1 MAEMASVP
9 RLERCPP
16 GPTSPSRALVT
27 VECGETPSGRGPQE
41 AACRCAGW
49 AGMLSAAQLQCYH
62 AGHPGPGPKLVD
74 GLPEMRPRAPRIVS
88 GQKRAGSLP
97 GQGGERGHKDCVH
110 MGHKQAKAWHRGTA
124 AEAEVI
130 HQRDHDAAQA
140 KARHRGTGCRG
151 RGHPPEGPR
160 RSPGKGPASRDCCR
174 GQSHPPEG
182 QSVGKFPGDS
192 AVSTLCFRCWVW
204 VCHTAAGW
212 EKQNISCC

>member
-97 GQGGERGHKDCVH
+97 GQGGERGHMKGRASTSPVGPWDVPPSPSTH
-110 MGHKQAKAWHRGTA
+110 LPLTP
-124 AEAEVI
+124 
-130 HQRDHDAAQA
+130 AAQCWGSGSSVWSQTTVSSSPDM
-140 KARHRGTGCRG
+140 KTCGWHLLGLSLPRFPHLSSGSSTSLHTG
-151 RGHPPEGPR
+151 EG
-160 RSPGKGPASRDCCR
+160 
-174 GQSHPPEG
+174 
-182 QSVGKFPGDS
+182 
-192 AVSTLCFRCWVW
+192 L
-204 VCHTAAGW
+204 
-212 EKQNISCC
+212 